1 MRLDCPNC
9 GAKGDSRKT
18 KTPMWRC
25 SPAPSNGGC
34 GYEWDDP
41 NYDAPTIDYKALGY
55 SDKEHY
61 EYITGFDA
69 RIREEQRA
77 RIKIKDEER
86 ARRPREE
93 ELRRNPPPPPAAPV
107 PPPPLP
113 MGGRL
118 PAHISYPENQKR
130 VRAELA
136 AYVAEYGSAE
146 NFWETRGQPEVGV
159 RIRARLQDPARA
171 PGPVQ
176 APEPVLSYTGAYIFS
191 GLIFF
196 VVYGI
201 FAVILF
207 RMEMDSATDILLWL
221 IALSVFVMVGLG
233 SLTLII
239 PKLEEPLAQQLTG
252 VLGPLAKL
260 LGPIA
265 VIVFFGCFIGL
276 LVVGS
281 MNSSGGDG
289 YMEEEECR
297 VEDRGGRIREI
308 CW

>member
-107 PPPPLP
+107 PPPPPTSAPERTPNADPDGLDQ
-113 MGGRL
+113 MDVWQFLGMLGTIALLILIFGGFIFLMVKPSNDDPRMPDR
-118 PAHISYPENQKR
+118 PAISYP
-130 VRAELA
+130 
-136 AYVAEYGSAE
+136 
-146 NFWETRGQPEVGV
+146 RG
-159 RIRARLQDPARA
+159 
-171 PGPVQ
+171 
-176 APEPVLSYTGAYIFS
+176 
-191 GLIFF
+191 
-196 VVYGI
+196 
-201 FAVILF
+201 
-207 RMEMDSATDILLWL
+207 
-221 IALSVFVMVGLG
+221 
-233 SLTLII
+233 
-239 PKLEEPLAQQLTG
+239 
-252 VLGPLAKL
+252 
-260 LGPIA
+260 
-265 VIVFFGCFIGL
+265 
-276 LVVGS
+276 
-281 MNSSGGDG
+281 
-289 YMEEEECR
+289 
-297 VEDRGGRIREI
+297 
-308 CW
+308 